1 MVVGVEYTIINME
14 ILKTATKNVNQ
25 AKIVAAGL
33 PIEFIKFVSC
43 QEIIIVIKK
52 CSSKIKQN
60 SF

>member
-43 QEIIIVIKK
+43 QEIIIVIK
-52 CSSKIKQN
+52 
-60 SF
+60 